1 LLKRKRAT
9 RSKSKRE
16 KPGWADREL
25 VAAAEGRRLR
35 GSRFRGRNERSRK
48 VDERVSGAVDCG
60 CGVVGAC
67 EKVGICAEGIAALN
81 AVTENELL
89 EYCWGLRMGVSP
101 LLVG

>member
-1 LLKRKRAT
+1 M
-9 RSKSKRE
+9 
-16 KPGWADREL
+16 
-25 VAAAEGRRLR
+25 
-35 GSRFRGRNERSRK
+35 
-48 VDERVSGAVDCG
+48 DERVSGAVDCG